1 MDQLDI
7 YNTLTKPILCG
18 GDKDGNIY
26 ISDEIMR
33 LKFNCDKIFSGI
45 SKGRTMIAQYK
56 HLDMTRPV
64 CTKIIRNGPV
74 TVVFWDDGTK
84 TLVRRNE
91 NTPDD
96 PYFAFCAAL
105 AKKVYGNNTRV
116 KKIISEN
123 TVEPKERKDKE

>member
-1 MDQLDI
+1 MNQLDI
-7 YNTLTKPILCG
+7 YNTLTKPTLRD
-18 GDKDGNIY
+18 GDMDGDIH
-26 ISDEIMR
+26 
-33 LKFNCDKIFSGI
+33 KIFSEI
-45 SKGRTMIAQYK
+45 LKRCTIIAPYK
-56 HLDMTRPV
+56 HSDMIRPI

-74 TVVFWDDGTK
+74 TVVFWDDGAK

-105 AKKVYGNNTRV
+105 AKRVYGNNTRI

>member
-1 MDQLDI
+1 MNQLDI
-7 YNTLTKPILCG
+7 YNTLTKPTLLCG
-18 GDKDGNIY
+18 DMNGDIH
-26 ISDEIMR
+26 IPDEIMR
-33 LKFNCDKIFSGI
+33 LKFTCDKIFPGI
-45 SKGRTMIAQYK
+45 SKGRTVIAPYK
-56 HLDMTRPV
+56 RPDKIRPV

-74 TVVFWDDGTK
+74 TVVFWEDGTK

>member
-7 YNTLTKPILCG
+7 YNTLIKPTLLG
-18 GDKDGNIY
+18 GDMDGDIFIPNDILH
-26 ISDEIMR
+26 
-33 LKFNCDKIFSGI
+33 LKFTCDKIFPKI
-45 SKGRTMIAQYK
+45 AKGWTVIAPYK
-56 HLDMTRPV
+56 RSDKICPV

-105 AKKVYGNNTRV
+105 AKKVYGNNSRV